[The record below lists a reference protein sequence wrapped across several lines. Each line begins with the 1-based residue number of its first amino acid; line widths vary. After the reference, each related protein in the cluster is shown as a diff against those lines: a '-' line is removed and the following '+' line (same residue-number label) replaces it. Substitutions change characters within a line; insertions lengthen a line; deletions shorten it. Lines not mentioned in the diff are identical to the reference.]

1 MCVPITRGNV
11 ASGVAIAVVAVVV
24 VAVGVGVV
32 VAVAVGVA
40 ASVSR
45 QTKKMATICCFASN
59 LDNDA
64 INFLTRWLQENEF
77 ESLPRGI

>member
-11 ASGVAIAVVAVVV
+11 AAGVAIAVVAVVV
-24 VAVGVGVV
+24 VAVGVV
-32 VAVAVGVA
+32 VAVAVCVA

>member
-1 MCVPITRGNV
+1 MCVPVTRGNV
-11 ASGVAIAVVAVVV
+11 ASVVAIAVVAVVV
-24 VAVGVGVV
+24 VAVAVAVV

-45 QTKKMATICCFASN
+45 QTNKMVAICCFASY

-77 ESLPRGI
+77 ESLQRGI

>member
-24 VAVGVGVV
+24 VAVGVV
-32 VAVAVGVA
+32 VAVAVCVA